1 MPQSKKHSLK
11 SIALAV
17 KTQKQSTWQTVKK
30 QWVEQMQ
37 STIKT
42 SEETKIWRNE
52 NKKKYKTVRVIRKTK
67 QNKSFVSM
75 M

>member
-1 MPQSKKHSLK
+1 
-11 SIALAV
+11 
-17 KTQKQSTWQTVKK
+17 
-30 QWVEQMQ
+30 MQ

-42 SEETKIWRNE
+42 SEETKISRNE